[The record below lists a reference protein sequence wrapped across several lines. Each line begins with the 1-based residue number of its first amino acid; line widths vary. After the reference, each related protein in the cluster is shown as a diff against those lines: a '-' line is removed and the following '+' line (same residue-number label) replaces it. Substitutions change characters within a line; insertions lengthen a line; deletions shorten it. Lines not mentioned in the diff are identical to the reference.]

1 MTTASSGTEATMLAL
16 RVARAHTGRRHVIKF
31 DGHFHGWV
39 SSTHDEQVID
49 EAIGGFERAL
59 RRVRGD
65 LARAITH
72 AAP

>member
-1 MTTASSGTEATMLAL
+1 MTTASSPLEG
-16 RVARAHTGRRHVIKF
+16 VDSHVS
-31 DGHFHGWV
+31 HGWV